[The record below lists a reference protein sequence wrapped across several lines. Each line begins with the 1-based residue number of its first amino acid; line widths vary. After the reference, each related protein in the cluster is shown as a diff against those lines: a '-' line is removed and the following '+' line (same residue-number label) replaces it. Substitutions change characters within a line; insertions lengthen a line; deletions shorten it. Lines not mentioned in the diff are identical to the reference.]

1 MSLDFIKNVLS
12 VFFLQEEDGIRD
24 DLVTGVQRCALPI
37 SRHTELKRFAK
48 KSQLISA
55 ASRTSGW
62 RRLMICSRD
71 ERNKSS
77 WRSSRGW
84 LIVPPNSES
93 RRHKE
98 SQTAQI
104 ENPKRKKTAMNI
116 LLSCKI
122 KYLFSSNH
130 SDQSMTSEYITGG

>member
-71 ERNKSS
+71 ERNRSS

-84 LIVPPNSES
+84 LMALPLQRISPS
-93 RRHKE
+93 KE
-98 SQTAQI
+98 S
-104 ENPKRKKTAMNI
+104 
-116 LLSCKI
+116 
-122 KYLFSSNH
+122 
-130 SDQSMTSEYITGG
+130 